1 MSKKY
6 DVVAGVGTYQDRS
19 TGETK
24 YINKNVGAI
33 IQTEKGFRLCL
44 DATFNL
50 AGMKRGDDGKVWLS
64 LFEPRPREGQGN
76 QGQTNPNQGSYDPQ
90 GGYGGAPGGQSTG
103 PMMDDEIPF

>member
-1 MSKKY
+1 MKKY

-44 DATFNL
+44 DATFNP

-64 LFEPRPREGQGN
+64 LFEPRPREQR
-76 QGQTNPNQGSYDPQ
+76 QGQTNQDQGSEDQQ
-90 GGYGGAPGGQSTG
+90 GGYGGSAG
-103 PMMDDEIPF
+103 PMDDEIPF